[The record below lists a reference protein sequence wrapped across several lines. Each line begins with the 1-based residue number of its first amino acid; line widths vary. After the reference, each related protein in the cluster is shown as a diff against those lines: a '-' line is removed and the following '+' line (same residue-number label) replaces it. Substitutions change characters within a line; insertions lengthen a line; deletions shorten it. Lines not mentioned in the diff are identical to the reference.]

1 MSVKDLSIVSI
12 GKLEPKNSSA
22 ARSKLVTEEHSISSV
37 ISMSEIMNQHGYCL
51 LDCGLIL

>member
-22 ARSKLVTEEHSISSV
+22 ARSVLAAKEHSISSV
-37 ISMSEIMNQHGYCL
+37 ISMSEIKDQHGYCL
-51 LDCGLIL
+51 LD